1 MLKFSKEQAAAVIAN
16 RRAFNI
22 KQRDMASNGLL
33 GNATSLPKDVW
44 GQWDRDA
51 ITVARPV
58 LAVFDDL
65 SSSVAMTLPI
75 GKSLSYYQTASDSG
89 SATVTMDGR
98 DDGRSDQP
106 TLDYHGTP
114 VPVVRSK
121 FSFGWR
127 QMAAAE
133 SEGFNIDVAARD
145 NAFRKVAESLEDGAL
160 NGYAGISVNGQASYG
175 LRTHPNRNTRPIGA
189 ALYGATG
196 ADWLTEI
203 AATMKMNH
211 DANYDGPV
219 TIYVNKGDLF
229 YAQTNDFKSTG
240 DKTIAQRLLE
250 IEDIDAIVGSSAVP
264 ANEIL
269 AVVKRRDVVQVLN
282 AMPIT
287 TLPRFRANPDDDYV
301 FMTQAIAAVQIK
313 ADAKG
318 QCGVA
323 HCA

>member
-16 RRAFNI
+16 RRAFNV
-22 KQRDMASNGLL
+22 KQRELAANGLL

-44 GQWDRDA
+44 GQWDREA
-51 ITVARPV
+51 ITVARSV

-65 SSSVAMTLPI
+65 SNSVAMTLPI

-133 SEGFNIDVAARD
+133 SEGFNIDVTARD

-175 LRTHPNRNTRPIGA
+175 LRTHPNRNTR
-189 ALYGATG
+189 ATG
-196 ADWLTEI
+196 ATLNGASGADWVTEI
-203 AATMKMNH
+203 VATLKANHAANFRDQATLYLNW
-211 DANYDGPV
+211 DDW
-219 TIYVNKGDLF
+219 F
-229 YAQTNDFKSTG
+229 YAQSTDFKANG
-240 DKTIAQRLLE
+240 DKTIGQRVLE
-250 IEDIDAIVGSSAVP
+250 IAGVGGVVPSNSVP

-323 HCA
+323 HSA

>member
-22 KQRDMASNGLL
+22 KQRELGANGLL

-44 GQWDRDA
+44 GQWDRDV
-51 ITVARPV
+51 ITVARP
-58 LAVFDDL
+58 LLGVFDDL
-65 SSSVAMTLPI
+65 SNSVAMTLPI

-89 SATVTMDGR
+89 TATVTMDGR

-133 SEGFNIDVAARD
+133 SEGFNIDLAARD
-145 NAFRKVAESLEDGAL
+145 NAFRKVAKSLEDGAL

-175 LRTHPNRNTRPIGA
+175 LRTHPNRNTRPIGVT
-189 ALYGATG
+189 LNGATG

-203 AATMKMNH
+203 AATIKANM
-211 DANYDGPV
+211 DANYDGPA
-219 TIYVNKGDLF
+219 TIYLNKGDLF
-229 YAQTNDFKSTG
+229 YAQTNDFKATG
-240 DKTIAQRLLE
+240 DKTISQRLLE

-264 ANEIL
+264 ANEII

-287 TLPRFRANPDDDYV
+287 TLPRFRANTDDDYV

-323 HCA
+323 HSA